1 MTMLKQYRKPLI
13 VTSILTL
20 LPVFVGLLLWNRFPD
35 AVPTHYAPSGQA
47 DGWGSVLYAV
57 FFPPVLMLVLHW
69 LCVILTVRD
78 PGNQK
83 RNEKMFQLVLWIIPV
98 TSNLCCCGMYA
109 LALGKDFDIVFW
121 TVLGL
126 GLLFAIV
133 GNYLPK
139 TRMNSTMGIKVS
151 WAYTSDGNW
160 NATHRFAGKLWFFGG
175 IVMMF
180 LAFLPDGWAMT
191 ALFLVIVTISV
202 APTVYSWRYWKMQVA
217 RGDNL
222 NPRKTLHPAATKATV
237 ITTVLALVITVFAL
251 FCGSLE
257 YDFREDSL
265 HVDAGCYSDYYI
277 PYSEIQAVSYQKA
290 PANGTRVNGFGNL
303 HFQFGYY
310 KNDDFGIYVRYTTNN
325 PNFCVVVTLP
335 EQTVVL
341 SGNNA
346 EETTELFEKL
356 TAVVDN

>member
-1 MTMLKQYRKPLI
+1 MLKQYRKSLFI
-13 VTSILTL
+13 TSVLTL
-20 LPVFVGLLLWNRFPD
+20 LPIFVGILLWNRFPD
-35 AVPTHYAPSGQA
+35 TMPTHYAPSGQA

-57 FFPPVLMLVLHW
+57 FFPPVLMLALHW

-83 RNEKMFQLVLWIIPV
+83 RNEKMFHLVLWIIPV

-109 LALGKDFDIVFW
+109 LALGKDFDVIFW
-121 TVLGL
+121 TVFGI
-126 GLLFAIV
+126 GLLFALM
-133 GNYLPK
+133 GNYMPK

-151 WAYTSDGNW
+151 WAYTSDDNW

-180 LAFLPDGWAMT
+180 LAFLPNGWAIA
-191 ALFLVIVTISV
+191 ALFLVTFLIGVL
-202 APTVYSWRYWKMQVA
+202 PMVYSWRYWKMQVA
-217 RGDNL
+217 RGDDL
-222 NPRKTLHPAATKATV
+222 QPRKVLHPAATKATV
-237 ITTVLALVITVFAL
+237 ITTVLALMIVVFAL

-277 PYSEIQAVSYQKA
+277 PYSEIQAVSYQAA
-290 PANGTRVNGFGNL
+290 PTNGTRVSGFGNL
-303 HFQFGYY
+303 RFQFGYY
-310 KNDDFGIYVRYTTNN
+310 KNDELGTYVRYTTCN
-325 PNFCVVVTLP
+325 PDSCVVVTLP
-335 EQTVVL
+335 KQTVIL

-346 EETTELFEKL
+346 EETGKLFDRL
-356 TAVVDN
+356 VAVVDN

>member
-1 MTMLKQYRKPLI
+1 MLKQYRKSLI

-20 LPVFVGLLLWNRFPD
+20 LPIFVGLLLWNRFPE

-57 FFPPVLMLVLHW
+57 FFPPIFMLVLHW

-109 LALGKDFDIVFW
+109 LALGKDFDVIFW
-121 TVLGL
+121 TMLGM
-126 GLLFAIV
+126 GLLFALM

-139 TRMNSTMGIKVS
+139 TRMNGTMGIKVT
-151 WAYTSDGNW
+151 WAYTSDDNW

-180 LAFLPDGWAMT
+180 LAFLPEGWAVT
-191 ALFLVIVTISV
+191 ALFLIVFTISV
-202 APTVYSWRYWKMQVA
+202 LPMVYSWRYWKGQIA
-217 RGDNL
+217 QGAELR
-222 NPRKTLHPAATKATV
+222 PRKALHPAAGKATI
-237 ITTVLALVITVFAL
+237 ITTVLALAITVFAL

-257 YDFREDSL
+257 FDFREDSL
-265 HVDAGCYSDYYI
+265 HVEAGCYSDYHI
-277 PYSEIQAVSYQKA
+277 PYSEIQDITYREA
-290 PANGTRVNGFGNL
+290 PANGTRVSGFGNL
-303 HFQFGYY
+303 RFQFGYY
-310 KNDDFGIYVRYTTNN
+310 KNDEFGTYIRYTTCK
-325 PNFCVVVTLP
+325 PDLCVVLTLP
-335 EQTVVL
+335 KQTLVL

-346 EETTELFEKL
+346 AETEKL
-356 TAVVDN
+356 YEQLSEMVD

>member
-1 MTMLKQYRKPLI
+1 MLKQYRKPLI

-126 GLLFAIV
+126 GLLFAIM

-151 WAYTSDGNW
+151 WAYTSDDNW

-180 LAFLPDGWAMT
+180 LAFLPEAYAMT

-202 APTVYSWRYWKMQVA
+202 APMVYSWRYWKMQVA
-217 RGDNL
+217 RGDDL
-222 NPRKTLHPAATKATV
+222 KSRKTLHPAATKATV
-237 ITTVLALVITVFAL
+237 FTTVLALVIVVFAL

-265 HVDAGCYSDYYI
+265 RVDAGCYSDYYI
-277 PYSEIQAVSYQKA
+277 PYSEIQAVSYQEA

-303 HFQFGYY
+303 RFQFGYY
-310 KNDDFGIYVRYTTNN
+310 KNDDFGTYIRYTTND
-325 PNFCVVVTLP
+325 PDFCVVVTLP
-335 EQTVVL
+335 KQTIVL

-346 EETTELFEKL
+346 EETGKLFDRL
-356 TAVVDN
+356 VAVVDN